1 MPSSDEELR
10 AKQRVF
16 EALSDETRLK
26 MLYLLAERD
35 RTADE
40 LARLTG
46 KARSTIEKHLD
57 TLASAGLIA
66 RTKVEKRY
74 LYSLT
79 ELARQALGEYR
90 ISAPPPPRA
99 RELPPLLLVALGA
112 ATGAVY
118 AAVQEWA
125 MIPLWLY
132 GILIG
137 AALRALPVK
146 SFKRAFSFLVIAWFF
161 LAICSAIAIGQTNL
175 ISLAASFTLSLVFL
189 ALGVGAWLA
198 LHFVFQQ
205 LEA

>member
-1 MPSSDEELR
+1 MPSGNEELKV
-10 AKQRVF
+10 KQRVF

-26 MLYLLAERD
+26 MLHLLVERD

-57 TLASAGLIA
+57 TLASAGLIT

-79 ELARQALGEYR
+79 ELARQALGEYK
-90 ISAPPPPRA
+90 ISAPPPPKA
-99 RELPPLLLVALGA
+99 REFPPLLLVVLGA

-118 AAVQEWA
+118 AAVQGWA

-137 AALRALPVK
+137 ATLRALPVK
-146 SFKRAFSFLVIAWFF
+146 SFRKAFSFLVVAWLF
-161 LAICSAIAIGQTNL
+161 LAVCSAMAIGQTSL
-175 ISLAASFTLSLVFL
+175 ISLVASLILSLVFL
-189 ALGVGAWLA
+189 ALGIGAWLV
-198 LHFVFQQ
+198 LHFILQQ

>member
-1 MPSSDEELR
+1 MPSSDEELKV
-10 AKQRVF
+10 KQRVF

-26 MLYLLAERD
+26 MLRLLAERD

-74 LYSLT
+74 IYSLT

-90 ISAPPPPRA
+90 ISAPPRA
-99 RELPPLLLVALGA
+99 RELPPLLLVVLGA

-132 GILIG
+132 GMLIG
-137 AALRALPVK
+137 ATLRALPVK
-146 SFKRAFSFLVIAWFF
+146 SFKRAFSFLVVAWFF
-161 LAICSAIAIGQTNL
+161 LAICSAIAIGQTSL